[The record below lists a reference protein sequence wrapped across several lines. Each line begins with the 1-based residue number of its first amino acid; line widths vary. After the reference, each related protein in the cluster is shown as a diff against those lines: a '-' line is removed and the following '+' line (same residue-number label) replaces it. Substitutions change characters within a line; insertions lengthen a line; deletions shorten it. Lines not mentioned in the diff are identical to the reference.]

1 MNRYEVDYSIEDLFE
16 YFRNKIL
23 INWIKDNHPE
33 IFNKAEEFVKAELLN
48 KD

>member
-1 MNRYEVDYSIEDLFE
+1 MNRCKVNYSAEDLLE

-23 INWIKDNHPE
+23 IDWIKDNHPE
-33 IFNKAEEFVKAELLN
+33 ILEKTEEFVKSELLN